1 MEKINEEIIS
11 TAVEDPIIP
20 THEFPEEEDMQ
31 AFWNDPKSACE
42 WMQRKYIWMTF
53 SEYQE
58 YWETIVDYDWPVWEY
73 QELIDQE
80 FVNVY
85 THEKKTIKVLHDIP
99 QPDPQE
105 LIEKKI
111 KELRLKLILWTITE
125 EEREMLKLLV
135 W

>member
-1 MEKINEEIIS
+1 MNEEIK
-11 TAVEDPIIP
+11 EPIIP

-53 SEYQE
+53 AEYQE
-58 YWETIVDYDWPVWEY
+58 SRKSIKDYDWPIWEN

-80 FVNVY
+80 FINVY
-85 THEKKTIKVLHDIP
+85 TKEKKVVKILHDIP
-99 QPDPQE
+99 QPTPE
-105 LIEKKI
+105 EKI
-111 KELRLKLILWTITE
+111 KARIQELRLKLIAWTITA
-125 EEREMLKLLV
+125 EEREELKLLI

>member
-1 MEKINEEIIS
+1 MEKEEIIS
-11 TAVEDPIIP
+11 TNVEEPIIP
-20 THEFPEEEDMQ
+20 THEFPEEDDMQ
-31 AFWNDPKSACE
+31 AFWNDPKNACE

-99 QPDPQE
+99 QPDPQDVIAE
-105 LIEKKI
+105 KI
-111 KELRLKLILWTITE
+111 KELRLKLIAWTITE
-125 EEREMLKLLV
+125 EEREMLKLLI

>member
-1 MEKINEEIIS
+1 MSEKEIETTMVS
-11 TAVEDPIIP
+11 
-20 THEFPEEEDMQ
+20 THEFPEEDDMQ
-31 AFWNDPKSACE
+31 AFWNDPTKACE

-58 YWETIVDYDWPVWEY
+58 YWNSLQDYEGEIWEH
-73 QELIDQE
+73 QEVVE
-80 FVNVY
+80 ESFVNVY
-85 THEKKTIKVLHDIP
+85 THETKTIKVLHDIP

-105 LIEKKI
+105 LIEQKI

-125 EEREMLKLLV
+125 EEREMLKLLI